1 MLERQV
7 GGLGDEQVQ
16 ILFELE
22 LGMVV
27 GDVEEMVAVE
37 PTLLTVKVMRV

>member
-1 MLERQV
+1 M

-37 PTLLTVKVMRV
+37 ATLSTAKVMRV